1 LLSANPVEDSPW
13 RARIFGF
20 RHSASL
26 AILARPDAEKLSSP
40 ESEFA
45 LLGVRRA
52 FYRAV
57 F

>member
-1 LLSANPVEDSPW
+1 MRLV
-13 RARIFGF
+13 
-20 RHSASL
+20 
-26 AILARPDAEKLSSP
+26 ILARPDVEELSPP

-52 FYRAV
+52 FYRPV